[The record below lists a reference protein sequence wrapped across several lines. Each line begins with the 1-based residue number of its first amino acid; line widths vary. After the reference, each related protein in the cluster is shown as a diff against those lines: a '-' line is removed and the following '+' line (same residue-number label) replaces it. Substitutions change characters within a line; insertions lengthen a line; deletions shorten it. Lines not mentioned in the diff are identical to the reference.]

1 MTTIQNSP
9 VSGDRPPV
17 LLRTQEVVRVTTL
30 ARSSIYRLVSRINNP
45 LNLDADYKPVPPQTR
60 PASAGGGLRMA
71 LVLAVMGVTSCNGAL
86 CGDGQGLQAI
96 ALQPFA
102 CFQKVF

>member
-1 MTTIQNSP
+1 MNVMDTEF
-9 VSGDRPPV
+9 GR
-17 LLRTQEVVRVTTL
+17 LLRRTL
-30 ARSSIYRLVSRINNP
+30 NRINNP
-45 LNLDADYKPVPPQTR
+45 LDLDVDYKPAPPQTR

-86 CGDGQGLQAI
+86 CGDGQGFQAF